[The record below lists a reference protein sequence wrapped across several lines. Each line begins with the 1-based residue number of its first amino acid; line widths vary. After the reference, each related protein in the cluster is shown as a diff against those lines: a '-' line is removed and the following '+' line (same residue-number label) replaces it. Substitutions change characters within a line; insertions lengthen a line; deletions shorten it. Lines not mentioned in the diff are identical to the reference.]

1 MPLQRVSVLLFPAL
15 RCEVREE
22 GVVRV
27 GVSLVAEAG
36 WRGDSR
42 VCLMEMVM
50 MELMLFVFA
59 LLVPLLAA

>member
-1 MPLQRVSVLLFPAL
+1 MRK
-15 RCEVREE
+15 E

-27 GVSLVAEAG
+27 GVGLVAEAG